1 VRDVFV
7 RVVRALLF
15 LVDELLEDV
24 AEDVGVDLVRVRAGP
39 VVEVPLVGVEQV
51 EDLSERVVADGDLV
65 LRLDRV
71 DGEDAAVDV
80 RDVADER
87 VDDLVVDLL
96 AGGAEAVVE
105 QRDEQVPVEL
115 VEVALAGQCL
125 EPVEP
130 RPQVVGVD
138 GP

>member
-1 VRDVFV
+1 M
-7 RVVRALLF
+7 LF
-15 LVDELLEDV
+15 EDV

-51 EDLSERVVADGDLV
+51 EDLSERVVANGDLV